1 MSKTKKTPAGLA
13 RLVGWTLAIAITVP
27 AIAFGAW
34 DGQSWVYTSETHTTI
49 APATDWTTIAGL
61 DAKARGLGG
70 TAGNTTV
77 DKWYWTSDVSNECP
91 VNFDPPGGMII
102 IR

>member
-1 MSKTKKTPAGLA
+1 MSKTKKTPVGLA
-13 RLVGWTLAIAITVP
+13 RLAVGALAIAIVVP
-27 AIAFGAW
+27 TLAFGAW

-49 APATDWTTIAGL
+49 APSTDEATIAEL
-61 DAKARGLGG
+61 DAKARGLDATVGD
-70 TAGNTTV
+70 TTV